1 MIYYTRKRFKN
12 RVQNKPHI
20 CLHKSTGYAII
31 YVVRR
36 NAVLWADKRYHSLD
50 YEMKARY
57 GHKIYKIALDGGFT
71 CPNRDG
77 PMQEAVSSAVR
88 AVPVILPH
96 PGTNP
101 SRNRLR
107 KANSCLQGNGFS
119 VSLRLAARNPRCL
132 VISLI
137 FRHLRELMH
146 P

>member
-1 MIYYTRKRFKN
+1 MIYYTRKRYKN

-20 CLHKSTGYAII
+20 CLHKFAGYAII

-77 PMQEAVSSAVR
+77 LIDARGRIFCSA
-88 AVPVILPH
+88 
-96 PGTNP
+96 GG
-101 SRNRLR
+101 S
-107 KANSCLQGNGFS
+107 GDF
-119 VSLRLAARNPRCL
+119 AA
-132 VISLI
+132 STWMSAA
-137 FRHLRELMH
+137 F
-146 P
+146 